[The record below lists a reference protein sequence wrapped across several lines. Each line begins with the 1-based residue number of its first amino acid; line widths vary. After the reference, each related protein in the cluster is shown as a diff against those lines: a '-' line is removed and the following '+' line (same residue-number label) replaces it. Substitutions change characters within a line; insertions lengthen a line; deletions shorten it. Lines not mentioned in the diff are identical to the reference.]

1 MSRYRAVILDVDGTL
16 VYSNELHARAWVDVL
31 AEFGYHAD
39 LDRVVRL
46 IGMGGDKVL
55 PELAGLEEESEDG
68 GRILERRGEIFQER
82 YLDDVRP
89 VPGVRGLLERL
100 REMGMRLVV
109 ATSAEEEMLG
119 PLLDAA
125 GVGDLIEDATSSS
138 DAEASKPEPDIV
150 EAALE
155 KAGVPVDEVVML
167 ADTPYDLEAC
177 RRLGLDM
184 IAFRTGGWTDRD
196 LPGALAI
203 YEDAA
208 ELLEHLEESPLGARL
223 A

>member
-16 VYSNELHARAWVDVL
+16 IYSNELHARAWVDAL
-31 AEFGYHAD
+31 AEFGHRAD
-39 LDRVVRL
+39 LDRVIRL

-55 PELAGLEEESEDG
+55 PELTGLEEESDEG
-68 GRILERRGEIFQER
+68 ARILERRGAIFKER
-82 YLDDVRP
+82 YLSEVRP
-89 VPGVRGLLERL
+89 VPGVRDLLERL

-109 ATSAEEEMLG
+109 ATSAGEPMLE

-125 GVGDLIEDATSSS
+125 GVRDLIEDATSSS
-138 DAEASKPEPDIV
+138 DAEASKPDPDIV

-155 KAGVPVDEVVML
+155 KAGVPTEQVVML

-177 RRLGLDM
+177 ERLGLDM

-196 LPGALAI
+196 FPGAVAI
-203 YEDAA
+203 YDDAA
-208 ELLEHLEESPLGARL
+208 ELFENLEESPLGERAP
-223 A
+223 

>member
-1 MSRYRAVILDVDGTL
+1 MSRYQAVILDVDGTL
-16 VYSNELHARAWVDVL
+16 IFSNELHARAWVDAL
-31 AEFGYHAD
+31 AETGREAD

-55 PELAGLEEESEDG
+55 PELTGLEEESDEG
-68 GRILERRGEIFQER
+68 ARILERRGEIFKKR
-82 YLDDVRP
+82 YLEQVRP
-89 VPGVRGLLERL
+89 VPGVRDLLLRL
-100 REMGMRLVV
+100 REMGMHLVV
-109 ATSAEEEMLG
+109 ATSAGEPMLK

-125 GVGDLIEDATSSS
+125 GVRDLIEDATSSS
-138 DAEASKPEPDIV
+138 DAEASKPDPDIV
-150 EAALE
+150 AAALE
-155 KAGVPVDEVVML
+155 KVDAPTDRVVML

-177 RRLGLDM
+177 ERLGLDM

-196 LPGALAI
+196 FPGAIAI

-208 ELLEHLEESPLGARL
+208 ELLEQLEDSPLGDRA